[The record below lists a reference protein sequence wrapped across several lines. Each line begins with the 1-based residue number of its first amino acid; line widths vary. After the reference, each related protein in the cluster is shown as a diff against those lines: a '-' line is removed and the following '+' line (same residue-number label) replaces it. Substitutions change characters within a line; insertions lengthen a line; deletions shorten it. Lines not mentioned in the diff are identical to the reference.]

1 MDILQQ
7 LNQIAIEPDIP
18 LAQLPL
24 ELEDALAAAYKK
36 YVGAAGEVSVKIDPT
51 KGFDAN
57 VEKEVVG
64 IVSEPSFQI
73 GLAEA
78 RKRKAD
84 VQIGDFLPVKIDPNL
99 FGRIAASTFKQV
111 LSQKLREA
119 ETRRV
124 HDVFNEK
131 MGELVTGQVSRKEG
145 SSVYIQVNRVEAELP
160 RREQVP
166 TEPYRANDQLK
177 VYVYKVDDSR
187 RQLRVIVSR
196 THPNLLRKLFEL
208 EVPEIASGVVVIKS
222 VAREPGQRSK
232 IAVYSTDERI
242 DPIGAC
248 IGPRGARVQAIVDEL
263 NEEKID
269 VVPFSED
276 PRKYITDSLSPAKVN
291 SIKVDEA
298 EQSAFVVVPDNQ
310 LSLAIG
316 KGGQNVRLAARLT
329 DWRIDIRSET
339 QAAAERGGS
348 QSASE
353 RGA

>member
-7 LNQIAIEPDIP
+7 LNQIAIERDIP
-18 LAQLPL
+18 LAQLQL

-51 KGFDAN
+51 KGFDAS

-64 IVSEPSFQI
+64 IVSEPSYQI
-73 GLAEA
+73 GLVEA
-78 RKRKAD
+78 RKRNPNAE
-84 VQIGDFLPVKIDPNL
+84 VGDKLPVKIDPNV

-131 MGELVTGQVSRKEG
+131 MGELVTGTVSRKEG
-145 SSVYIQVNRVEAELP
+145 SSVFIQVNRVEAELP

-208 EVPEIASGVVVIKS
+208 EVPEISSGVVVIKS

-269 VVPFSED
+269 VVPYSHD
-276 PRKYITDSLSPAKVN
+276 IRKYITDSLSPAKVN
-291 SIKVDEA
+291 SIKINEA

-329 DWRIDIRSET
+329 DWRIDIRSES
-339 QAAAERGGS
+339 QAAAERG
-348 QSASE
+348 A
-353 RGA
+353 

>member
-7 LNQIAIEPDIP
+7 LNQIAIERDIP
-18 LAQLPL
+18 LAQLQL
-24 ELEDALAAAYKK
+24 ELEDALAAAYKR
-36 YVGAAGEVSVKIDPT
+36 YVGAVGDVSVKIDPT

-57 VEKEVVG
+57 VEKEVVA
-64 IVSEPSFQI
+64 IVAEPSLQI
-73 GLAEA
+73 GILEA
-78 RKRKAD
+78 RKRNPDA
-84 VQIGDFLPVKIDPNL
+84 VVGDKIPVKIDPNV

-131 MGELVTGQVSRKEG
+131 MGELVTGAVSRKEG

-208 EVPEIASGVVVIKS
+208 EVPEIASGVVVIQS

-269 VVPFSED
+269 VVLFSED
-276 PRKYITDSLSPAKVN
+276 ARKYITDSLSPAKVN
-291 SIKVDEA
+291 SIKINEA
-298 EQSAFVVVPDNQ
+298 EHSAFVVVPDNQ

-329 DWRIDIRSET
+329 DWRIDIRSES
-339 QAAAERGGS
+339 QAAAERE
-348 QSASE
+348 A
-353 RGA
+353 

>member
-7 LNQIAIEPDIP
+7 LNQIAIERDIP
-18 LAQLPL
+18 LAQLQL
-24 ELEDALAAAYKK
+24 ELEDALTAAYKR

-73 GLAEA
+73 GLVEA
-78 RKRKAD
+78 RKRNPDAQ
-84 VQIGDFLPVKIDPNL
+84 VGDFIPVKIDPNL

-119 ETRRV
+119 ETKRV

-131 MGELVTGQVSRKEG
+131 MGELITGQVSRKEG

-166 TEPYRANDQLK
+166 TEPYRPNDMLK

-269 VVPFSED
+269 VVPYSED
-276 PRKYITDSLSPAKVN
+276 IRKYITDSLSPAKVN
-291 SIKVDEA
+291 SIKINEA
-298 EQSAFVVVPDNQ
+298 ENSAFVVVPDNQ

-329 DWRIDIRSET
+329 DWRIDIRSES
-339 QAAAERGGS
+339 QAAAEKEAGR
-348 QSASE
+348 
-353 RGA
+353 